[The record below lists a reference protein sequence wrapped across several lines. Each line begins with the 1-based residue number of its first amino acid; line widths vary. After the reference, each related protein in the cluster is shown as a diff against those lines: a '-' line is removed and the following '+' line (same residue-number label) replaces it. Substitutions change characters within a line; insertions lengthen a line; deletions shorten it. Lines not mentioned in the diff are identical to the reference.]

1 MSSDGERLK
10 DVLSA
15 AAIAGSLGS
24 PVGHAELLRL
34 VVETAARVM
43 QAESAVVL
51 LLDQEGDELVF
62 DVTLGV
68 DVEEVEGLRVPLGQ
82 GIAGLVAASGQ
93 PMAVSNADGDPRIA
107 PEIADALSYVPRSVL
122 CVPLR
127 YNERVI
133 GALEV
138 LDKHGDT
145 SFDARDI
152 ETLGLFAKQA
162 AVAIVQSRTH
172 RSLQSVLANV
182 LAELDDGEAPS
193 AREQTAAVAATLEQS
208 AAFAHA
214 RELTDLLVELS
225 AYGDD
230 EVEACL
236 ALVRGFAEYVRAR
249 PRPGDTIGGFL

>member
-1 MSSDGERLK
+1 MSSDGDSMK
-10 DVLSA
+10 AVLSA
-15 AAIAGSLGS
+15 AAIAGALGS

-68 DVEEVEGLRVPLGQ
+68 DVDEVEGLRVPLGQ

-93 PMAVSNADGDPRIA
+93 PMAVSNAEGDPRIA
-107 PEIADALSYVPRSVL
+107 PEIVDALSYVPRSVL

-127 YNERVI
+127 YNERII

-138 LDKHGDT
+138 LDKHGGT
-145 SFDARDI
+145 SFDAHDI

-172 RSLQSVLANV
+172 RSLQAVLTNV
-182 LAELDDGEAPS
+182 LAEFDNGQTLP
-193 AREQTAAVAATLEQS
+193 AREHAATVAATLERS
-208 AAFAHA
+208 AAFGHA
-214 RELTDLLVELS
+214 RELTDLVVELS

-236 ALVRGFAEYVRAR
+236 ALVREFADYVRAR
-249 PRPGDTIGGFL
+249 PRPGDTTAGFE

>member
-1 MSSDGERLK
+1 VSSDGDGLK
-10 DVLSA
+10 DVLAA

-24 PVGHAELLRL
+24 PVGHAELLNL
-34 VVETAARVM
+34 VVETAAQVM
-43 QAESAVVL
+43 HAESAVVL

-93 PMAVSNADGDPRIA
+93 PMAVSNAEGDPRIA
-107 PEIADALSYVPRSVL
+107 PELADVLSYVPRSVL

-145 SFDARDI
+145 PFDAQDI

-172 RSLQSVLANV
+172 RSLRTLIGNA
-182 LAELDDGEAPS
+182 LTELDNGQASP
-193 AREQTAAVAATLEQS
+193 AREQAAAVAATLEQS
-208 AAFAHA
+208 SAFGHA

-230 EVEACL
+230 EIEACL
-236 ALVRGFAEYVRAR
+236 TLVRGFAAYVRAR
-249 PRPGDTIGGFL
+249 PRPGDTAGELE